1 MYHAKAGRLIDWQDL
16 FKAALTEHDA
26 AGAFVHRCA
35 VVLCCTVVLR
45 CAVLCWRVLTA
56 AYQ

>member
-56 AYQ
+56 YQ